1 MTVLVNFSGEQ
12 ELDVLLNELY
22 VKNLPVDRL
31 YTIVNELLFV
41 ANTFCSMQWTNF
53 VEGWLLKVTFAG
65 EPAVDDGGPLWEF
78 FHLLTKNLSEE
89 NKLLCGPYIWLSNAM
104 EEYRQV
110 PEELF
115 FNLGKW

>member
-41 ANTFCSMQWTNF
+41 ANTFCSMQ
-53 VEGWLLKVTFAG
+53 
-65 EPAVDDGGPLWEF
+65 
-78 FHLLTKNLSEE
+78 
-89 NKLLCGPYIWLSNAM
+89 
-104 EEYRQV
+104 
-110 PEELF
+110 
-115 FNLGKW
+115 